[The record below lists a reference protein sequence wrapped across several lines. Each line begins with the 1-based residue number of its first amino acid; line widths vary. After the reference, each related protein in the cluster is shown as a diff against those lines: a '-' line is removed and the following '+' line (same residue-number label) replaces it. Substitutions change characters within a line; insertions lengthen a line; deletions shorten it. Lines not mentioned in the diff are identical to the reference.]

1 MGMGNVTK
9 AITATAGLD
18 YLGIQIIQEST
29 ALFGPVRKGM
39 LGAMKS
45 WFQITMRIRGWN
57 VLIGAYAIATQAYV
71 IVMNL
76 SKGTRANVT
85 NAGMTVTG
93 GDFACLNACLLK
105 WQIISTIPPGM
116 P

>member
-18 YLGIQIIQEST
+18 YLGIQIIQEPT

-39 LGAMKS
+39 LGATKS

-57 VLIGAYAIATQAYV
+57 VLIGAYAIATQACV
-71 IVMNL
+71 IVMSL
-76 SKGTRANVT
+76 LKGMRANVT

-93 GDFACLNACLLK
+93 RDFACLNVCLLK
-105 WQIISTIPPGM
+105 WEINSTTSPGM